1 VADYLQSTC
10 GISVNGVVLVSNVLD
25 IRTLS
30 FNPSDDISYVVN
42 LPTYA
47 ATAWYHNKLGNKP
60 ANLDAFLNEVR
71 AFSFGE
77 YATAL
82 LKGDQL
88 NNPEREAVLN
98 KLVKYTG
105 IRKDY
110 WDKANLRV
118 KQPQFSQ
125 ELMRT
130 EGLMV
135 GRLDSRYTGIIKN
148 LLAEFASTDPQ
159 SSDISP
165 AFIAAFMNY
174 YTTELKV
181 NKDKVYNVTANS
193 FPDFKWDWKH
203 ARSQGLFGDA
213 VSPSSAPDLLNA
225 MTSNPK
231 MKVMVMNGIYDQA
244 TPFAGTEYTFDHL
257 GLDKK
262 LKANILLKYYEAGHM
277 MYVHPE
283 SAVQFKKDVA
293 EFISSTLK

>member
-1 VADYLQSTC
+1 
-10 GISVNGVVLVSNVLD
+10 LD

-30 FNPSDDISYVVN
+30 FNPADDISYVVN

-47 ATAWYHNKLGNKP
+47 ATAWYHNKLINKP
-60 ANLDAFLNEVR
+60 ANLDAFLKEVR

-88 NNPEREAVLN
+88 NNSDREAVIA

-105 IRKDY
+105 INKDY
-110 WDKANLRV
+110 WEKANIRV

-125 ELMRT
+125 EVLRS
-130 EGLMV
+130 EGRMV

-148 LLAEFASTDPQ
+148 LLAEFASNDPQ
-159 SSDISP
+159 SADIAP
-165 AFIAAFMNY
+165 AFTSAFMNY
-174 YTTELKV
+174 YFSELKV
-181 NKDKVYNVTANS
+181 SKDKVYNTNTSS

-213 VSPSSAPDLLNA
+213 ASPTSSPDLLNA
-225 MTSNPK
+225 MTNNPK
-231 MKVMVMNGIYDQA
+231 MKVLVMNGIYDQA
-244 TPFAGTEYTFDHL
+244 TPFAGAEYTFDHM

-262 LKANILLKYYEAGHM
+262 LKANILHKYYEAGHM
-277 MYVHPE
+277 MYTHPE
-283 SAVQFKKDVA
+283 SALQFKKDLA
-293 EFISSTLK
+293 AFITGTLK